1 MSQNEIERLQDR
13 FPHQWSAYASACN
26 AASRSD
32 RSIAPDSSLA
42 TAISIA
48 GEASRA
54 ETLTHNTP
62 GPADLEFQV
71 HLWIALVS
79 SLTRTAVLQI
89 KNAHSSQMSRRFIK
103 SLSTIP
109 SFAARRI
116 AMEIVATCA
125 DCGDCGEGADEVL
138 EYQAI
143 VLALKAAPDQCMPAF
158 NAAVYTR
165 KYSTSEIVF
174 ATQTTRLGIGFDTLE
189 PTAQALMQAWY
200 NWHR

>member
-1 MSQNEIERLQDR
+1 MSQNEVERLRDR
-13 FPHQWSAYASACN
+13 FPDQWSAYASVCN

-32 RSIAPDSSLA
+32 RSIAPDSALA
-42 TAISIA
+42 TAIRIA
-48 GEASRA
+48 GAASRA
-54 ETLTHNTP
+54 ETLIQNIP
-62 GPADLEFQV
+62 SSADLEFQV
-71 HLWIALVS
+71 HLWTALVS
-79 SLTRTAVLQI
+79 SLTRTAVQQI
-89 KNAHSSQMSRRFIK
+89 KNAHGSQVSQRFIE

-116 AMEIVATCA
+116 AMEIVSTCA
-125 DCGDCGEGADEVL
+125 GCCTGSDEVL
-138 EYQAI
+138 EYNAI
-143 VLALKAAPDQCMPAF
+143 VHALKEAPDQSMPAF

-189 PTAQALMQAWY
+189 PTPQALMQAWF

>member
-1 MSQNEIERLQDR
+1 MNQNDIERLHDR
-13 FPHQWSAYASACN
+13 FPDQWSAYASACN

-54 ETLTHNTP
+54 DTLTQNTP
-62 GPADLEFQV
+62 GPANLEFQV

-89 KNAHSSQMSRRFIK
+89 KNAHGSQMSRRFIE

-125 DCGDCGEGADEVL
+125 DCDKGANEVL
-138 EYQAI
+138 EYNAI
-143 VLALKAAPDQCMPAF
+143 VQALRASPDQGMPAF

-189 PTAQALMQAWY
+189 PTAQALMQAWF